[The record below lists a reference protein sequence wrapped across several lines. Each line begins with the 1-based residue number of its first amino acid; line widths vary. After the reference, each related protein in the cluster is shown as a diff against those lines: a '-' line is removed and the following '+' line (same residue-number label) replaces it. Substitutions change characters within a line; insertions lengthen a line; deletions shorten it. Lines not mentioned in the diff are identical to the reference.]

1 MTQNWIEFE
10 GRMAGD
16 WRLDSYLG
24 NRDGVAVFQSSGES
38 GDSMVKIL
46 RLGDENAAAV
56 RNSWTYASKSPG
68 DHLLRVYATGEAEL
82 NGTLVFFAV
91 MEVPDICVDEIVID
105 RAVSDDEARSLVAG
119 AAGALEYLH
128 QRGLQH
134 GSITPA
140 HLHVVGN
147 VVKLGV
153 DTIAPAVE
161 DGWQSDMRQ
170 LGTTLIRVMAGE
182 ENAGN
187 ASVLPRPF
195 QAIAKG
201 CLGTGGRPWTA
212 HRVLQTLSGSAMADP
227 DTSPSPAMMSPAAA
241 GHSGMRLPLVVTAAV
256 LLAGIGGYWWMSTP
270 AGQKAPAASLPVAAP
285 PITTA
290 TTTTPPSQ
298 VVESTRARTVSPAA
312 KNPAMK
318 PGWAV
323 IAAAYVNREAAEG
336 RAARMARSSRALQT
350 QVFTSSSGSK
360 MSYVLLGSGLT
371 RDEAEKVLRTARR
384 AGAPRDSYVTK
395 LGEK

>member
-1 MTQNWIEFE
+1 
-10 GRMAGD
+10 MAGD

-24 NRDGVAVFQSSGES
+24 NRDGIAVFQSSSES
-38 GDSMVKIL
+38 GNSMVKIL

-68 DHLLRVYATGEAEL
+68 DHLLRVYATGETEL
-82 NGTLVFFAV
+82 HGTLVFFAV
-91 MEVPDICVDEIVID
+91 MEVPDICVDEIVAD

-134 GSITPA
+134 GSVTPA
-140 HLHVVGN
+140 HLHVVGD

-170 LGTTLIRVMAGE
+170 LGTTLIRVMAGA
-182 ENAGN
+182 ENADN

-227 DTSPSPAMMSPAAA
+227 ETSPSPVMMSPAAA
-241 GHSGMRLPLVVTAAV
+241 GHSWMRTPLVVAAAV
-256 LLAGIGGYWWMSTP
+256 LLVGFGGYWWMSTP

-285 PITTA
+285 P
-290 TTTTPPSQ
+290 TTTTSPSPSPSPSPQ
-298 VVESTRARTVSPAA
+298 VVESTRARTVPPAA